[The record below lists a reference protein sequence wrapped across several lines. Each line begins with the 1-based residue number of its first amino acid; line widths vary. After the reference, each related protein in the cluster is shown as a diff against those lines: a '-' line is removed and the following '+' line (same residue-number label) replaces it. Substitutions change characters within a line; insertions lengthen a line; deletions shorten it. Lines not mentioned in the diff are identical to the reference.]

1 MRSKRSVLLAAMMAL
16 ALLGAGCNSD
26 DPDALAAA
34 GEPSAS
40 PTPIPDPTCPLT
52 GQDPPA
58 KLNLQRPAVAVKVE
72 NDPAARPQ
80 SGLERADVVFEER
93 VEGGITRFMAI
104 FHCGDA
110 EVLGS
115 VRSGRFDDPKIALP
129 FTSLIAASGSNQIV
143 TNQMTEKGILYL
155 TESTTDGLFRDSSLG
170 SGVHGLFADTKTLR
184 KAAIQG
190 KLKPPK
196 EGIFTFGEIANKA
209 KKAATVSMNFTPSN
223 TIEYRWEAGGWARY
237 EAGAPFM
244 TRAGDQLSVPNV
256 LVQLVQVDNS
266 DTIVDVAGNPSP
278 DITLVGTGKVLLF
291 RDGKVIKGTWEIKKE
306 GGAPRFTDKKGEPL
320 VFAEGPIW
328 IELIPNPD
336 GEVTGSVAFSKKVA
350 P

>member
-1 MRSKRSVLLAAMMAL
+1 MRSRRSVLLAAVMAI
-16 ALLGAGCNSD
+16 ALLGAACSSD
-26 DPDALAAA
+26 DPDATGAV
-34 GEPSAS
+34 EPSAS
-40 PTPIPDPTCPLT
+40 PTPTPDPTCPLT
-52 GQDPPA
+52 GQDPPGKV
-58 KLNLQRPAVAVKVE
+58 KLDRPAIAVKVE

-110 EVLGS
+110 DVVGS

-129 FTSLIAASGSNQIV
+129 FTSLIAASGSNQTV
-143 TNQMTEKGILYL
+143 TNEMTERGILYL
-155 TESTTDGLFRDSSLG
+155 TESTTDGLFRDSTLG
-170 SGVHGLFADTKTLR
+170 SGVHGLFANSKILR
-184 KAAIQG
+184 KAAVEG
-190 KLKPPK
+190 DLKPPK

-223 TIEYRWEAGGWARY
+223 TIEYRWENNGWARY
-237 EAGAPFM
+237 EAGVPFM
-244 TRAGDQLSVPNV
+244 TRAGAQLSVPNV
-256 LVQLVQVDNS
+256 LVQLVQVDNG
-266 DTIVDVAGNPSP
+266 TIVDVAGNPST
-278 DITLVGTGKVLLF
+278 DITMVGTGKVLLF

-306 GGAPRFTDKKGEPL
+306 GGAPTFTDKTGEPL

-328 IELIPNPD
+328 IELIPNKD
-336 GEVTGSVAFSKKVA
+336 GEVEGAVAFSKKLT